1 LSTTVA
7 PAGAVKEMPV
17 EPAAQDLLH
26 ILVIDDDPDMR
37 QLLTQI
43 LLPGGHQVFSVES
56 AEEGLAL
63 LPYTTFQIAFLDQN
77 LPGMEGL
84 VFGEY
89 LRKNNPNLKIALVTG
104 SSESGLDRTAKELDI
119 VVIKKPFEMREILD
133 LVSTYRDEAEER
145 LEARLDQ
152 DDPDYD
158 APVGRYLDELTD
170 VYALP
175 NVPSRISDRI
185 ARTVRDSLAEL
196 RTVSRYNERDRVI
209 AYAGLLTLR
218 VLGVKPPK
226 INNRTLFE
234 EYDALMREH
243 GRRPFLDETES

>member
-1 LSTTVA
+1 
-7 PAGAVKEMPV
+7 M
-17 EPAAQDLLH
+17 EPAEKDLLH

-56 AEEGLAL
+56 AEEGLSL

-104 SSESGLDRTAKELDI
+104 SPEKGLDKSTKELDI
-119 VVIKKPFEMREILD
+119 ALIKKPFEVKAILD
-133 LVSTYRDEAEER
+133 LVSAYQN
-145 LEARLDQ
+145 EARERHEEALAQ
-152 DDPDYD
+152 GAPDFD
-158 APVGRYLDELTD
+158 APVGRFFDELSE

-175 NVPSRISDRI
+175 NVPARIVDRI
-185 ARTVRDSLAEL
+185 TRTVRDSLREL

-209 AYAGLLTLR
+209 AYSGLVTLR
-218 VLGVKPPK
+218 VLGVTPPK

-234 EYDALMREH
+234 EYDAIMAEH
-243 GRRPFLDETES
+243 GRRPFTEEFDSSAS